1 MPSGHFSPIPTL
13 YCWVERIDPSSPHGH
28 FPLTSFLPTSE
39 VCAWIRDE
47 AMVGWGQAW
56 LWQRGK
62 DRPPLVEAGENAA
75 ITEAA
80 RVWDL
85 VREKAQIHWA
95 EGALLRMMGNVFWS
109 YQLSSS
115 SLAVRRVSW

>member
-28 FPLTSFLPTSE
+28 LPLISFLPTSE

-56 LWQRGK
+56 RWKRGK

-95 EGALLRMMGNVFWS
+95 
-109 YQLSSS
+109 
-115 SLAVRRVSW
+115 